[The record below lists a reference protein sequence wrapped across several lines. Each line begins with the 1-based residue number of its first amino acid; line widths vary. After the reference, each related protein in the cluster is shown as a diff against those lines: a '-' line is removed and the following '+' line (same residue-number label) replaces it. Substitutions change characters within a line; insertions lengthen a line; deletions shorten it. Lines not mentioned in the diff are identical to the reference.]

1 MQDEGEYN
9 DHSVGEREIQATV
22 YAAVAVAG
30 IEAGGSGI
38 GIGIG
43 IEEGTPFRV
52 DGQLQQ
58 LAQKQQKP
66 DSWTQMDEDFKCRL
80 CNLMPSL
87 LQRRKKQ
94 ERQGLYAAGLKKN

>member
-1 MQDEGEYN
+1 MQRKNKCQLYLTQMQDEGEYY

-22 YAAVAVAG
+22 DAAVAVAG

-43 IEEGTPFRV
+43 IEEWTPFCM
-52 DGQLQQ
+52 DGKLQQ

-66 DSWTQMDEDFKCRL
+66 D
-80 CNLMPSL
+80 
-87 LQRRKKQ
+87 
-94 ERQGLYAAGLKKN
+94 A

>member
-1 MQDEGEYN
+1 MQDEGEYY
-9 DHSVGEREIQATV
+9 DHSVEEREIQATV
-22 YAAVAVAG
+22 DAAVAVAG

-43 IEEGTPFRV
+43 IGIQEGTPFCV

-66 DSWTQMDEDFKCRL
+66 YAQTQMDEDFKCRL
-80 CNLMPSL
+80 CNLVPSL
-87 LQRRKKQ
+87 LQRRK
-94 ERQGLYAAGLKKN
+94 